1 MGEASVCKLYKK
13 VAFSHVG
20 PKEAIF
26 TRLRCK
32 QWSCDFCAKKNA
44 SIWRAFLKERL
55 PDVSD
60 NWWLVTL
67 TAHPNTKHTHDSIDN
82 LRKNIERLFKRIKRV
97 FGGIDYVRTFERH
110 PSSNRIHAHFVVS
123 GLLPFVG
130 RSVGKKGVIR
140 YRGVQ
145 LRNGRKGVW
154 SVRTWFKKNA
164 HACEIGHICDVRP
177 LLGDISRAIWY
188 VTKYLTKS
196 QQDFHV
202 KGLRHVVT
210 SRRIGSPKN
219 EKVSEWIVAA
229 YIVPHYFAPN
239 TAIHDLNT
247 GEVIDNNYWEVHSF
261 YPYED

>member
-1 MGEASVCKLYKK
+1 MGEVSVCKLYKK

-60 NWWLVTL
+60 NWYLVTL
-67 TAHPNTKHTHDSIDN
+67 TAHPNTVSTHDSIDN
-82 LRKNIERLFKRIKRV
+82 LRKNIERLFKRIRRV
-97 FGGIDYVRTFERH
+97 YKSVDYVRTFERH
-110 PSSNRIHAHFVVS
+110 PTSRRIHAHFIVS
-123 GLLPFVG
+123 GLSPFVSRG
-130 RSVGKKGVIR
+130 RSVKGVVQF
-140 YRGVQ
+140 RGLQV
-145 LRNGRKGVW
+145 RTGRKGVW
-154 SVRTWFKKNA
+154 SIRTWFKKIT
-164 HACEIGHICDVRP
+164 HECEIGHICDVRK
-177 LLGDISRAIWY
+177 LEGDISRAIWY

-210 SRRIGSPKN
+210 SRRIGSPK
-219 EKVSEWIVAA
+219 ESKDKVWQTAPYIVASMFQPNA
-229 YIVPHYFAPN
+229 KIV
-239 TAIHDLNT
+239 DLNT
-247 GEVIDNNYWEVHSF
+247 GEVIDNNYWEVHGF
-261 YPYED
+261 YPYDD